1 MADVPYVL
9 PYVVFAAIFSV
20 LVLTPLPWHLHSWN
34 GGTCLIMVYA
44 AIGSLICAVD
54 KSIWADNVE
63 YELPIWCD
71 ITTRILIGLSVG
83 LPAAAFCLTRRLYII
98 ASSRGGI
105 PSEQRLKALIFD
117 LSIGFG
123 FPLLVLGPFYYI
135 VQGHRYNIIIGFGCR
150 PAAVNTLA
158 TYFLILMWPVLFGVA
173 TLSYGV
179 LATRAFFLHRKKM
192 EAALATGTS
201 LTEARFIRLISL
213 TIVSSISTLPPSI
226 FVIWQDARSN
236 GLRPWISWTSI
247 KWGYSAVWR
256 FSTIPRETRHTQEF
270 LDWLFIVVAIQFLLF
285 FAQESTN
292 NYLRVFRHLIKK
304 FSSNLAPESQK
315 TSFTSSE
322 VTLTDCG
329 NVGIQTNVIR
339 AEAHLA
345 AGDSA

>member
-1 MADVPYVL
+1 MADV

-20 LVLTPLPWHLHSWN
+20 LILTPLPWHLHSWN

-71 ITTRILIGLSVG
+71 ISQSILIGLSVG

-117 LSIGFG
+117 LTIGFG
-123 FPLLVLGPFYYI
+123 FPLLVLDYI

-158 TYFLILMWPVLFGVA
+158 TYFLILMWPVVFGVA

-201 LTEARFIRLISL
+201 LTGARFIRLRL

-226 FVIWQDARSN
+226 FVIWQDATSN

-256 FSTIPRETRHTQEF
+256 FSTMYVCHQALQWNTHQ
-270 LDWLFIVVAIQFLLF
+270 
-285 FAQESTN
+285 
-292 NYLRVFRHLIKK
+292 
-304 FSSNLAPESQK
+304 
-315 TSFTSSE
+315 
-322 VTLTDCG
+322 
-329 NVGIQTNVIR
+329 
-339 AEAHLA
+339 
-345 AGDSA
+345 